1 MYHLVPENFTQGKS
15 MLEEAVRVYNNERI
29 HMNIDLMVPSK
40 ARELH
45 NRPPNAGATT
55 TPMPTRSRSNTNL
68 SPKPGLA

>member
-15 MLEEAVRVYNNERI
+15 LLEEAVRVYNNERI

-45 NRPPNAGATT
+45 NRPPKRWRNYHSNAN
-55 TPMPTRSRSNTNL
+55 PIQV
-68 SPKPGLA
+68 KH